1 MYIYIYIGLDMERVF
16 LLATGKDT
24 AMMEFPQFCRMFTW
38 EYPLT
43 TAQEKALR
51 RRAAASAQVL
61 LFE

>member
-38 EYPLT
+38 EYPVLT
-43 TAQEKALR
+43 SCNR
-51 RRAAASAQVL
+51 D
-61 LFE
+61 